1 MKNEIIENGVK
12 NLKEFGYPNVNSEN
26 IFTDE
31 IYRAFFKSMLKDSMD
46 MTTNKTILNVLKEL
60 LSKIN

>member
-46 MTTNKTILNVLKEL
+46 MTTNKTIQIRDIAPTL
-60 LSKIN
+60 

>member
-1 MKNEIIENGVK
+1 MKNKIIENGVK

-31 IYRAFFKSMLKDSMD
+31 IYRVFFKSMLKDSMD
-46 MTTNKTILNVLKEL
+46 MTTNKTILDALKEL

>member
-46 MTTNKTILNVLKEL
+46 TTTNKTILNVLKEL